1 MRKVFLGLGLVAC
14 LIFGNLVSPAL
25 ASTAFNVNIADHFA
39 GIPQDNLSYITTGTG
54 IGGAES
60 LCTGWNDPKCS
71 NSLSAYVIL
80 PVCKSASE
88 ANCVEA
94 LSITTAKVAQSNA
107 TFVKTIGQQSF
118 PADPSKELPAG
129 ANWSLFELPALA
141 AAGEISKFAVKVK
154 VDFRK
159 FPIVGFKSTAFS
171 ASVVPYV
178 AGVTTTRDPS
188 IYEWVNPLGVRT
200 ISGYP
205 GDSKCIWTENGICGV
220 ESAFPKDTKVK
231 LTIHLGNYL
240 TSWLHGRL
248 TEPTVEISP
257 ITQTQNRLVVEA
269 APVITPSATALVSAS
284 DVSPAIA
291 NKFRDPSGF
300 LPPGEIGMMTAAS
313 SDGAM
318 QNFLDFEKFF
328 ADKSTSLTDTWSF
341 RSINP
346 VELASGAAG
355 GLGGFGGLGGI
366 SGLGGL
372 GGNSDLTGLGN
383 AASKCVPQAASV
395 IGAIAGTNSTSALIG
410 LVTTNALTYESGPPR
425 FEDGYL
431 NYKVAGV
438 HSNPDGSDF
447 IGKYDLVMD
456 GEIARCLYGFG
467 AKVPVSASV
476 SIVSSDSGSRVQ
488 STLFKDDG
496 KWIRLGAYGFTFS
509 SPTLKIKLAQ
519 GGAAGPASPSEPVKA
534 VAKEESPTAP
544 KQEVTANNKTTSS
557 AVGVKKVVTKSIS
570 CVKGKIVRKISG
582 SNPKCPSGF
591 KKK

>member
-1 MRKVFLGLGLVAC
+1 MRKAGSGLVLAIC
-14 LIFGNLVSPAL
+14 LIFGNLASPAL
-25 ASTAFNVNIADHFA
+25 ANTAFNVNIADHFS
-39 GIPQDNLSYITTGTG
+39 GIPQDNLSYITTGMG
-54 IGGAES
+54 VGGAES
-60 LCTGWNDPKCS
+60 LCTGWDDPKCS

-80 PVCKSASE
+80 PVCKSATE

-94 LSITTAKVAQSNA
+94 LSISTAKVAQTNA
-107 TFVKTIGQQSF
+107 SFVKTIGQQSF

-141 AAGEISKFAVKVK
+141 SAGEISKYAVKVK

-178 AGVTTTRDPS
+178 TGVTTTKDPS

-200 ISGYP
+200 VSGYP
-205 GDSKCIWTENGICGV
+205 GDSKCIWTENGICGI

-248 TEPTVEISP
+248 TEPTVEIVP

-269 APVITPSATALVSAS
+269 APVITPSATALVPAS
-284 DVSPAIA
+284 EVSPAIA
-291 NKFRDPSGF
+291 NNFRDPSGY
-300 LPPGEIGMMTAAS
+300 LPPGEISMMTAAS

-318 QNFLDFEKFF
+318 KNFSDFEKFF
-328 ADKSTSLTDTWSF
+328 ADKATSLTDTWSF

-355 GLGGFGGLGGI
+355 GLGGFGGL
-366 SGLGGL
+366 SGL
-372 GGNSDLTGLGN
+372 GGNSDLTGLGS
-383 AASKCVPQAASV
+383 AAAKCVPQAAAV

-410 LVTTNALTYESGPPR
+410 LVTTNALTYESGPPK

-476 SIVSSDSGSRVQ
+476 SIVSADSGSRVQ

-534 VAKEESPTAP
+534 VVKEESAPTP
-544 KQEVTANNKTTSS
+544 KQEVATNSTTTTSAPGDKTVS
-557 AVGVKKVVTKSIS
+557 AKSIR